1 MHETTLNASKVCPKP
16 GWTKLL
22 RLNSLVRIKTDDAH
36 TRGDILPGNRYGEVM
51 EVTLDSGR
59 PPLAIYQD
67 VKDGCGGMIWPA
79 GTALIH
85 YLLSLE
91 KSMFRNK
98 NIVELGSGTG

>member
-1 MHETTLNASKVCPKP
+1 MNDITAIE
-16 GWTKLL
+16 
-22 RLNSLVRIKTDDAH
+22 IDDADTIDAN

-51 EVTLDSGR
+51 QVTLDNTGR

-79 GTALIH
+79 GIALIH

-91 KSMFRNK
+91 KGMFRNK
-98 NIVELGSGTG
+98 KVVELGSGTG